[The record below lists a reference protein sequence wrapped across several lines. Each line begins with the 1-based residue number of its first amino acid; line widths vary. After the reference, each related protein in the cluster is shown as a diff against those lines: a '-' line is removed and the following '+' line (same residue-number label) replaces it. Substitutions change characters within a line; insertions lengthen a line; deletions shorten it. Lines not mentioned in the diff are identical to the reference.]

1 MILPLRQHEVP
12 MGAPRLIVQ
21 TNPLNYGKIAWQNDK
36 EMNVNRVAQKDY
48 VSEKVLKA
56 LKVYLT
62 YEWNIPDSLILGK
75 YISIIC
81 TKFWSFL
88 IK

>member
-12 MGAPRLIVQ
+12 MGSPRLIVQ

-48 VSEKVLKA
+48 VSV

>member
-12 MGAPRLIVQ
+12 MGAPRIIVQ

-48 VSEKVLKA
+48 VSV

>member
-48 VSEKVLKA
+48 VSV

-81 TKFWSFL
+81 TKF
-88 IK
+88 

>member
-48 VSEKVLKA
+48 VSV